1 MKHWNLMPI
10 FMMADARKH
19 GPQLSLSG
27 FPNPGSPFPKLVLS
41 DLARDPAH
49 WRKTEHGAAV
59 RAAAA

>member
-1 MKHWNLMPI
+1 
-10 FMMADARKH
+10 MMADARKH